1 MCSEQAEK
9 KKAGQ
14 SHLFTD
20 GRREQA
26 VRRDTF
32 PEVTD
37 GERMY
42 QKNEGQWEFTL
53 EESAD
58 GQALILDVHVGKF
71 LDTSLIKVC
80 PLHLSNLQQ
89 NLIQMA
95 LAVKAQATPWRM
107 PLAVCTNFSHALV
120 EEHESC
126 SMSPPQLLQ

>member
-80 PLHLSNLQQ
+80 PPHLSKWQQ
-89 NLIQMA
+89 NLVQMA
-95 LAVKAQATPWRM
+95 LPLAVKAQPASCRT
-107 PLAVCTNFSHALV
+107 AVCT
-120 EEHESC
+120 
-126 SMSPPQLLQ
+126 